1 MELATV
7 DAFLG
12 DAGLVWQFYSY
23 RRHKALQ
30 AQPNPA
36 HFALAELAEKMPGF
50 LCLSQNVD
58 GLSPRANH
66 PPDQL
71 KLLHGSL
78 FDIKCINPRC
88 DYLEKNNYD
97 DPIHPLLAVT
107 DESEERLAAQ
117 SQSGAQQGSGIDPA
131 ELPHCPKCKTGL
143 QRPGVVWFG
152 ESLPQDT
159 ISEVDAWIARGKI
172 DLMLV
177 IGTTAIV
184 YPAAQYVTTARKK
197 GARIVVVNMEAKDE
211 ELGTAG
217 NLGRKDFLFQGDA
230 GNIVPEILKS
240 VIGEEKGE
248 S

>member
-1 MELATV
+1 MNLKS
-7 DAFLG
+7 D
-12 DAGLVWQFYSY
+12 S
-23 RRHKALQ
+23 
-30 AQPNPA
+30 QPNLNL
-36 HFALAELAEKMPGF
+36 ALNKVVALTLLNF
-50 LCLSQNVD
+50 LTVPN
-58 GLSPRANH
+58 A
-66 PPDQL
+66 
-71 KLLHGSL
+71 
-78 FDIKCINPRC
+78 
-88 DYLEKNNYD
+88 
-97 DPIHPLLAVT
+97 
-107 DESEERLAAQ
+107 RLASRDRVLSGSERVYLKTPSLKWMPVSLLSSTLGLPYHIYHFI
-117 SQSGAQQGSGIDPA
+117 SQLTP
-131 ELPHCPKCKTGL
+131 TG
-143 QRPGVVWFG
+143 
-152 ESLPQDT
+152 
-159 ISEVDAWIARGKI
+159 IARGKI